1 MRQSR
6 AVADHLQR
14 GLGVAARRLGDAHDV
29 FRPRTSGDPLVIGN
43 RLLTLTAAFDVP
55 DGRFRRAPGFGAVVW
70 QGIFD
75 AAYTKPGDYLSG
87 PNGCFFVALQLPLLP
102 PVCVRATRVVT
113 VARPAPRER
122 VGPRS
127 YGGVLRA
134 DAEPILRNWPVS
146 LAIAG
151 ARLER
156 DEVGL
161 PGDGGEGTFVIL
173 LPPLPAAAPTPRVAD
188 LVSDDHDLTY
198 VIGAVEQGPFGWRLI
213 VRQANC

>member
-29 FRPRTSGDPLVIGN
+29 FRPRTSGDPLAIGN
-43 RLLTLTAAFDVP
+43 RLLTLAAAFDVP

-113 VARPAPRER
+113 VARPALRER

-127 YGGVLRA
+127 YGGVSRA

-146 LAIAG
+146 RGSRARGSSGMRSGCPAMAETALLSFCCRLCQRPRRHLA
-151 ARLER
+151 
-156 DEVGL
+156 
-161 PGDGGEGTFVIL
+161 
-173 LPPLPAAAPTPRVAD
+173 
-188 LVSDDHDLTY
+188 
-198 VIGAVEQGPFGWRLI
+198 WLI
-213 VRQANC
+213 WSAMITI